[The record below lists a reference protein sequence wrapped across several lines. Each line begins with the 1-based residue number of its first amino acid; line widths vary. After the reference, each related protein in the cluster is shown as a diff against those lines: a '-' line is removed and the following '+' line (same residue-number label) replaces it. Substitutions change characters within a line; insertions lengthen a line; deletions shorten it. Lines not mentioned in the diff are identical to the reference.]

1 MKLIKNIKK
10 FFNIEKTKQDNKN
23 KLDIILDQVIDTIE
37 VKGDLV
43 IIKTK
48 KDLVIQNE
56 GHFVHINKGVHVNLS
71 KEIHLNPIIDM
82 NFEKDFDSLE
92 GNLKEAERIQLELE
106 LKEHS

>member
-1 MKLIKNIKK
+1 MKLIKKIKK
-10 FFNIEKTKQDNKN
+10 FFNIEKTKQNNKN
-23 KLDIILDQVIDTIE
+23 KLDIILNDVVDSIE

-43 IIKTK
+43 IIKAK

-56 GHFVHINKGVHVNLS
+56 GHFVHINKGMHVNLS

-106 LKEHS
+106 FKEHS

>member
-1 MKLIKNIKK
+1 MKIIKNIKK

-23 KLDIILDQVIDTIE
+23 KLDIILNDVIDTIQ
-37 VKGDLV
+37 VKDDLV

-48 KDLVIQNE
+48 KDFVIQNE
-56 GHFVHINKGVHVNLS
+56 GHFVHINKGMHVNLS

-82 NFEKDFDSLE
+82 NFEKDFNSLE

-106 LKEHS
+106 LKEQS